1 MDVWQM
7 LAALSVV
14 LLLSVSLVANLLVL
28 LCYGASAD
36 LRKQVSG
43 VFVLNLTCC
52 NLLLTLLNM
61 PLTVVGA
68 LRNDGSRPYGEGLC
82 RAAAFL
88 DSFLTTNAML
98 STVGLGLDR
107 WVAVLFP
114 LSYDSK
120 MRRRDA
126 AVMISYAWLHSL
138 AFPSASLALS
148 WLGYEPVYASCTLS
162 PHAAPPGEERATT
175 ANSSSFVA
183 FTLVFH
189 GLTFFLALVVLCLTY
204 LKVLK
209 VARFHCKR
217 IDIITMHTL
226 ILLVDIHPSV
236 KERCLEEQRQR
247 KQRAPRRVCTFIG
260 TFALCFGPHVLTRLL
275 ELLPWVSVARPWG
288 LFTKCLAYSKAALD
302 PFVYS
307 LLQRQ
312 CRGVLE
318 GLINRLVRRDAL
330 PEPRKNGAPLP
341 RLPYSGEPLGSDAG
355 PSSLSPTPS

>member
-28 LCYGASAD
+28 LCYCASAD

-61 PLTVVGA
+61 PPFG
-68 LRNDGSRPYGEGLC
+68 DGLC

-162 PHAAPPGEERATT
+162 PHAAPSAEERATP
-175 ANSSSFVA
+175 NWSFMA

-189 GLTFFLALVVLCLTY
+189 GLTFFLALIVLCLTY

-330 PEPRKNGAPLP
+330 PEPRKNGAPLL
-341 RLPYSGEPLGSDAG
+341 RLPHSGEPLGSDAG